1 MVPKTKKVFSDLN
14 MSLEEAELV
23 PEAAVTVKEIW
34 IRQSISFQNAYKNWN
49 RWSALLHPCR
59 CSSIPRVNQLSQ
71 CLFALSR
78 YEGSQW
84 ACLYELRSRNDGS
97 AAHRQPKDECILAKD
112 RPAAWV
118 QQDYRG
124 RQLEDH
130 QETAAHESNRWGA
143 LYDGFQRVC
152 NCVGI

>member
-1 MVPKTKKVFSDLN
+1 MVPKTKKVFSDLD

-34 IRQSISFQNAYKNWN
+34 IRQRLPTRIEIDEVP
-49 RWSALLHPCR
+49 LLHPCR